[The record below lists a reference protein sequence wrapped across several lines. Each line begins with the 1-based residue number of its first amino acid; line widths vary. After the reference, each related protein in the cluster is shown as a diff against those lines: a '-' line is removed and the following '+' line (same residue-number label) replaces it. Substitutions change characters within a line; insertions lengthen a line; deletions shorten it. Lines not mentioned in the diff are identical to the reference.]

1 MSPNQAAWSLASKA
15 KPLVVQDA
23 PMPKPGPMQ
32 VVIQSKVI
40 ALVSCHNLMYCSGTK
55 TLIVHGL
62 ESRGMEGPV
71 WSYQFLT

>member
-40 ALVSCHNLMYCSGTK
+40 ALN
-55 TLIVHGL
+55 
-62 ESRGMEGPV
+62 PV
-71 WSYQFLT
+71 EWKVQYEVTNF